1 MKDYYG
7 CNKAK
12 MLMLHRRVECCPT
25 CRNWDELE
33 DWAGYR
39 FKLPD
44 GEEVRVCCE
53 VGDRLA
59 EKHLD
64 GFYASA

>member
-12 MLMLHRRVECCPT
+12 TLMLHRRVECCPT
-25 CRNWDELE
+25 CHNWDELN
-33 DWAGYR
+33 DWPGYR
-39 FKLPD
+39 FTLPD
-44 GEEVRVCCE
+44 GEEVGVCCE
-53 VGDRLA
+53 VGDRLS

-64 GFYASA
+64 RFYANA